1 MLVNPVHPDP
11 IVVPMIRTGCM
22 KHEFDSSYSI
32 RLNGIISQDEY
43 QQSVENINRVARV
56 NVSSIILTLI
66 ICLCV
71 ITGIALFIA
80 GGLTAKTFQRSG
92 FPILFAIALALEV
105 FGVFVGCIGF
115 IIVRN
120 SRESQMRR
128 VIANESMKYS
138 RRSPVPC
145 TWRLNIIRTWRR
157 GRGRGGGI
165 KHIVYKLIIELSQ
178 TNATYLD
185 QRAPQATSYF
195 SQQHN
200 IYLPLNSTSNAAF
213 CSQCGAPT
221 QDSTANFCRSCGNA
235 LKKY

>member
-165 KHIVYKLIIELSQ
+165 KHIVYK
-178 TNATYLD
+178 
-185 QRAPQATSYF
+185 YF
-195 SQQHN
+195 ADP
-200 IYLPLNSTSNAAF
+200 Y
-213 CSQCGAPT
+213 
-221 QDSTANFCRSCGNA
+221 
-235 LKKY
+235 K

>member
-1 MLVNPVHPDP
+1 MSSFVP
-11 IVVPMIRTGCM
+11 IATILWPIIAKNVDAVMRNWDFFTGTTRNCD
-22 KHEFDSSYSI
+22 F
-32 RLNGIISQDEY
+32 
-43 QQSVENINRVARV
+43 
-56 NVSSIILTLI
+56 
-66 ICLCV
+66 
-71 ITGIALFIA
+71 FIA
-80 GGLTAKTFQRSG
+80 VTRSYGAIFRNYGSQCDRSYAVTAPQFHRNETHGLTAKTFQRSG

-178 TNATYLD
+178 TNATYLN